1 MHNSKKPSAD
11 ELPSS
16 TSLLKST
23 LIAVVGAAVLLVTV
37 VLPAEYGVDPT
48 GVGRM
53 LGLTEMGEIKMQLAS
68 EAERDRSTAAAS
80 QNQPEDEAPSEIPQ
94 ASSTEVVETINAE
107 AEPQTASIEWR
118 DSITILLQPGEAT
131 EVKLTMQ
138 QGDVASYHWTVD
150 QGDLNSDL
158 HGENEQE
165 AFISYR
171 QGRFETANSGEFTA
185 EFDGVHG
192 WFWRNRSELPV
203 TVTLDTRGEYSAF
216 ERLF

>member
-1 MHNSKKPSAD
+1 MHNSQKPSAD

-16 TSLLKST
+16 ESLLKST

-68 EAERDRSTAAAS
+68 EAERDRSATTAPQNQSEGAAPDEAS
-80 QNQPEDEAPSEIPQ
+80 QADPSEI
-94 ASSTEVVETINAE
+94 AETVE
-107 AEPQTASIEWR
+107 AEVGMQTAPDAWR
-118 DSITILLQPGEAT
+118 DTISIVLQPGEAT
-131 EVKLTMQ
+131 EVKLTMR
-138 QGDVASYHWTVD
+138 QGGVAHYQWRVD

-158 HGENEQE
+158 HGENAQE
-165 AFISYR
+165 DFISYR
-171 QGRFETANSGEFTA
+171 QARFETANSGEFTA

-203 TVTLDTRGEYSAF
+203 TVTLDTRGDYSAF